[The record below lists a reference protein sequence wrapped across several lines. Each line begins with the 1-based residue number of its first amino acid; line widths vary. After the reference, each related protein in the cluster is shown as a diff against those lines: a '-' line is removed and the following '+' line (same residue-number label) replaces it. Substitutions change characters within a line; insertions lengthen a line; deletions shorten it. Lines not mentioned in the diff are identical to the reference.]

1 VNCLERQPEPHPPVG
16 DPSPQGHASSGWGRS
31 PVIYTLTGILTNGLL
46 DLVSDHQL
54 SFSTILVG
62 NQIDAPMSVN
72 GSDHVLVLL
81 FPGSGNGVL
90 LLGADKTG

>member
-1 VNCLERQPEPHPPVG
+1 ML
-16 DPSPQGHASSGWGRS
+16 
-31 PVIYTLTGILTNGLL
+31 
-46 DLVSDHQL
+46 
-54 SFSTILVG
+54 
-62 NQIDAPMSVN
+62 QIDAPMSVN